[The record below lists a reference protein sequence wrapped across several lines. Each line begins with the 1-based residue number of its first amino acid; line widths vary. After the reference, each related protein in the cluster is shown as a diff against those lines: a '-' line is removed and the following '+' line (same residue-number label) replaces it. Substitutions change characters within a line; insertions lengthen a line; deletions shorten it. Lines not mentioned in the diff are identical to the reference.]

1 MGFASIICNPYGNFI
16 ENTVILILSI
26 EFNHER
32 SVRTNFQRTGTDVI
46 PISSDFI
53 NSLAGCDR
61 MTGITRNLSSHDNFV
76 AWTILLV
83 NVIEGHVKSRENE
96 LIHTY

>member
-1 MGFASIICNPYGNFI
+1 MGLSSIICNPYGNFI

-32 SVRTNFQRTGTDVI
+32 SVRTNFQRPGTDVI

-53 NSLAGCDR
+53 NSLSGCDR
-61 MTGITRNLSSHDNFV
+61 MTGITRNLSSHNNFV
-76 AWTILLV
+76 TRKILLV
-83 NVIEGHVKSRENE
+83 NVIKCHVKRRKNE
-96 LIHTY
+96 LIYTD